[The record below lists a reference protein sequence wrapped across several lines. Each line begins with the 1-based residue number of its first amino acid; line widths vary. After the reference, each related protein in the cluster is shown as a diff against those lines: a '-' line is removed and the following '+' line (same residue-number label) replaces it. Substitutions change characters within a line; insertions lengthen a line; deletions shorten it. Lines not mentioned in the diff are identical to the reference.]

1 MKISQ
6 TIRTNSEKI
15 VEILQEVM
23 ECITDENVVADL
35 DWCKELILQNRLHD
49 ASEEENNKEVTTIFL
64 DRGSLMDR
72 RL

>member
-49 ASEEENNKEVTTIFL
+49 ASEEENNKEVTKIF
-64 DRGSLMDR
+64 
-72 RL
+72 